1 MNKPMDP
8 TNDMRAWL
16 KEGLIAAHAG
26 DRTGARRCFE
36 AACEIDPDNIVA
48 LLWLAW
54 LAPSRRKSLAS
65 LCRVLELDPDNKRAR
80 AGIDWLRGR
89 LYDRDGQVTSLPKR
103 AEAVTPATAGPVTR
117 SRKRQALTTSLLLIA
132 QRLAFGIVVLVSIIF
147 LSHLGLSMAEGI
159 TFSQALGGAVGKT
172 VAYLS
177 QLAQGDL
184 GLSQAGSLTL
194 LPTPVAEIVLPTLSK
209 SLGLLAVSLMIA
221 TLLGVSLG
229 IWAAGRRHSGW
240 SLPILLA
247 SIVGVSVPSFFAA
260 MLLQL
265 AMVKWARAFGSPLLP
280 IGGFGWDHHI
290 ILPALVLAARPVAQI
305 ARVTFVS
312 LGETLDQDFVR
323 TAHSKGLR
331 PRRVMI
337 RHVIRNAA
345 IPILTTI
352 GLSLRFSL
360 SSLPV
365 VEFFF
370 GWSGVGFILL
380 KAISHQ
386 DTNLT
391 VALALCLGLLFI
403 LVNLVLEISYGF
415 IDPRLRD
422 VPALVKRGRQGN
434 PLDAIQSIV
443 AALRDAVVYNPL
455 RQWLK
460 RRHTPSPSPFQAVLE
475 RNHLEFDFTP
485 ADYRA
490 ERRRAWLRETV
501 GNLPLVAGS
510 ILVAVLVVT
519 FVFGPRLAPLSPYT
533 TQSLTMVDGQL
544 KVPPFAPGEDYPWG
558 TDVLGR
564 DIMSLIVAG
573 AQQTLLLAALVVLAR
588 IGVGLLLGIL
598 AGWLNGSWLDRMLL
612 RLTEIIAAFPTLLL
626 AMILILALGIRQGL
640 RPFIIALCFVGWG
653 EIMQFVRGEVLSIRA
668 RPFIESAVAIGLRT
682 SRLVWSHVL
691 PNLASALVS
700 LAALEMGA
708 VLMLLGELGFIGIFI
723 GGGAFA
729 ELEYMGPLYHY
740 SDVPEWGALL
750 SNVRTYARAYPWMAI
765 YPSLVFFIT
774 ILGFNLFGE
783 GIRRMVEGVG
793 IGINRLVNRY
803 TLALALLAV
812 LSVAWVRANTGATAV
827 YKQQASAFDGQ
838 QALAHVQA
846 LADPAMDGLALGT
859 PGMDAAADY
868 VAQQFQALGLQKAGE
883 DFSYFQTRS
892 RAYEQLDA
900 IPELVVQ
907 DNGPALVYHQDFVE
921 YPDGPNRNMGQAQGK
936 VHFIAMGDL
945 MRSGEWGNS
954 YVVLKN
960 RDFSDDI
967 LLVLSE
973 RDFLYLQGMT
983 YKGMLV
989 VAADAADLRRRY
1001 TLSARDPFWLG
1012 SAGDQNGHGTPIL
1025 WVSPSTADRLLESTG
1040 YTLADLRGKAE
1051 ELGQDE
1057 ILELPTGVNVSMDIQ
1072 GTVHDKVPARHVIG
1086 HMPGLSAELDDHLI
1100 VVLAQYDTP
1109 PPSPSGELYSAAN
1122 DNASAVAVM
1131 LEAIRAMR
1139 ETGYQPYKTI
1149 LFVAYSGE
1157 GLEGGERVSRPE
1169 IAKLLQAKYGFST
1182 AFDLEAVVTLRGLGA
1197 GEGNGLVISTGGS
1210 LRLADLFERSAH
1222 RVGVSTRRAEEVVDI
1237 SIVFEDKSFTEG
1249 GQEAPNIRLSWDGWE
1264 ATSRLPT
1271 DTLETVSA
1279 DKLERAGRA
1288 LSLALMIL
1296 GREVQY

>member
-1 MNKPMDP
+1 MDA
-8 TNDMRAWL
+8 TNDIRL
-16 KEGLIAAHAG
+16 CLQEGLLAARAG
-26 DRTGARRCFE
+26 DPAQARRCFE
-36 AACEIDPDNIVA
+36 AACEIDPDNITA

-54 LAPSRRKSLAS
+54 LAPSRRRRLAS
-65 LCRVLELDPDNKRAR
+65 LCRVLELDPDNRRAQ
-80 AGIDWLRGR
+80 AGIDWLRTHAHT
-89 LYDRDGQVTSLPKR
+89 RDGQLTHLAKPV
-103 AEAVTPATAGPVTR
+103 EAVTPSATRPDTP
-117 SRKRQALTTSLLLIA
+117 SRKRQALGAILLLIA
-132 QRLAFGIVVLVSIIF
+132 QRLAFGLVVLVGIIF

-159 TFSQALGGAVGKT
+159 TLNQALAGAAAGT

-177 QLAQGDL
+177 HLAQGDL

-194 LPTPVAEIVLPTLSK
+194 LPTPVAEIILPTLSK

-280 IGGFGWDHHI
+280 IGGFGWDQHI

-345 IPILTTI
+345 IPILTTV

-370 GWSGVGFILL
+370 GWAGVGFILL
-380 KAISHQ
+380 KAISQQ
-386 DTNLT
+386 DANLT

-403 LVNLVLEISYGF
+403 LVNLALEISYGF
-415 IDPRLRD
+415 IDPRLQD
-422 VPALVKRGRQGN
+422 LPALVRRESRGNLR
-434 PLDAIQSIV
+434 DAIQSIV
-443 AALRDAVVYNPL
+443 AALRDAVVHNPVS
-455 RQWLK
+455 RWLK
-460 RRHTPSPSPFQAVLE
+460 GRQAPSPSPFQAVLE
-475 RNHLEFDFTP
+475 RNHLEFDLTP

-490 ERRRAWLRETV
+490 QRRRVWLRETV
-501 GNLPLVAGS
+501 GNLPFVVGS
-510 ILVAVLVVT
+510 VLVAVLAVM
-519 FVFGPRLAPLSPYT
+519 FVFGPSLAPHSPYT

-544 KVPPFAPGEDYPWG
+544 KVPPFAPDELYPWG

-564 DIMSLIVAG
+564 DIMSLIFAG

-588 IGVGLLLGIL
+588 VGVGLVLGIL
-598 AGWLNGSWLDRMLL
+598 AGWLNGSWLDRLLL
-612 RLTEIIAAFPTLLL
+612 RLAEIIAAFPTLLL

-668 RPFIESAVAIGLRT
+668 RPFIESAVAVGLRT
-682 SRLVWSHVL
+682 SRLIWSHIL
-691 PNLASALVS
+691 PNLASALIS

-765 YPSLVFFIT
+765 YPSLAFFIT

-783 GIRRMVEGVG
+783 GIRRAVQGVG
-793 IGINRLVNRY
+793 VGINRLVNRY
-803 TLALALLAV
+803 TVGLALLAV

-827 YKQQASAFDGQ
+827 YKQQADTFDGQ
-838 QALAHVQA
+838 RALAHVQA

-868 VAQQFQALGLQKAGE
+868 IAQQFQALGLQKAGE

-921 YPDGPNRNMGQAQGK
+921 YPAGANQNMGQAQGK
-936 VHFIAMGDL
+936 VRFIAMGDL
-945 MRSGEWGNS
+945 MKSGEWGNS

-960 RDFSDDI
+960 RDFSDEI
-967 LLVLSE
+967 LLVQSQ

-989 VAADAADLRRRY
+989 VAEDASDLRRRY
-1001 TLSARDPFWLG
+1001 TLSARDPFWVG
-1012 SAGDQNGHGTPIL
+1012 SAGGRNDHSMPIL
-1025 WVSPSTADRLLESTG
+1025 WISPSTADRLLESTG

-1051 ELGQDE
+1051 ELGQDD
-1057 ILELPTGVNVSMDIQ
+1057 ILELPINVNVSMDIQ
-1072 GTVHDKVPARHVIG
+1072 GSVYDKVPARHVIG
-1086 HMPGLSAELDDHLI
+1086 HMPGLSADLDDHLI

-1109 PPSPSGELYSAAN
+1109 PPGPGQERYPAAN

-1131 LEAIRAMR
+1131 LEAIRTMR
-1139 ETGYQPYKTI
+1139 DTSYQPYKTI

-1157 GLEGGERVSRPE
+1157 GLEGGERVSHPE
-1169 IAKLLQAKYGFST
+1169 IAKLLQAKYGFSN

-1197 GEGNGLVISTGGS
+1197 GAGDGLLVSSGGS

-1222 RVGVSTRRAEEVVDI
+1222 RMGVSTRRAEEAVDI
-1237 SIVFEDKSFTEG
+1237 SIVFEDKSYTEG
-1249 GQEAPNIRLSWDGWE
+1249 GQEAPNIRLRWDGWE

-1271 DTLETVSA
+1271 DALGTVSA
-1279 DKLERAGRA
+1279 DTLEQAGRA
-1288 LSLALMIL
+1288 LSMALMTL

>member
-1 MNKPMDP
+1 MDP
-8 TNDMRAWL
+8 TNDIRGWL
-16 KEGLIAAHAG
+16 QEGLIAAHAG
-26 DRTGARRCFE
+26 DRAEARRCFE
-36 AACEIDPDNIVA
+36 AACELDPDNIIA

-54 LAPSRRKSLAS
+54 LAPGRRKCLAS

-80 AGIDWLRGR
+80 AGIDWVRGR
-89 LYDRDGQVTSLPKR
+89 LHDRDGLVTATPKR
-103 AEAVTPATAGPVTR
+103 AVTVTPTSASPVTP
-117 SRKRQALTTSLLLIA
+117 SRKRQALTTILLLIA
-132 QRLAFGIVVLVSIIF
+132 QRLAFGILVLVSIIF
-147 LSHLGLSMAEGI
+147 LSYLGLSMAEGT
-159 TFSQALGGAVGKT
+159 TFNQALGGAVGKT
-172 VAYLS
+172 VIYLS
-177 QLAQGDL
+177 QLAQGNL

-194 LPTPVAEIVLPTLSK
+194 LPTPVAEIIIPTLSK

-240 SLPILLA
+240 SLPILLV

-260 MLLQL
+260 LLLQL
-265 AMVKWARAFGSPLLP
+265 AMVKWAHAFGSPLLP
-280 IGGFGWDHHI
+280 IGGFGWDQHI

-305 ARVTFVS
+305 ARITFVS

-345 IPILTTI
+345 VPILTTV

-370 GWSGVGFILL
+370 GWAGVGFILL

-403 LVNLVLEISYGF
+403 LVNLVLEISYGL
-415 IDPRLRD
+415 IDPRLQD
-422 VPALVKRGRQGN
+422 IPTLVKRGRGGN

-443 AALRDAVVYNPL
+443 GALRDAVAYNPL

-460 RRHTPSPSPFQAVLE
+460 RQHTTSPSPFQAVLE

-490 ERRRAWLRETV
+490 ERRRVWLRETM
-501 GNLPLVAGS
+501 GNLPFVVGS
-510 ILVAVLVVT
+510 VLVAVLVIT
-519 FVFGPRLAPLSPYT
+519 FVFGPGLAPHSPYT

-544 KVPPFAPGEDYPWG
+544 KVPPFAPNELYPWG

-564 DIMSLIVAG
+564 DIMSLIFAG

-588 IGVGLLLGIL
+588 VAVGLVLGVL

-612 RLTEIIAAFPTLLL
+612 RLAEIIAAFPTLLL

-640 RPFIIALCFVGWG
+640 RPFIVALCFVGWG
-653 EIMQFVRGEVLSIRA
+653 EIMQFVRGEVLSIRVK
-668 RPFIESAVAIGLRT
+668 PFIESAVAVGLRT
-682 SRLVWSHVL
+682 SRLIWSHVL
-691 PNLASALVS
+691 PNLASALIS

-765 YPSLVFFIT
+765 YPSLAFFVT

-793 IGINRLVNRY
+793 VGINRLVNRY
-803 TLALALLAV
+803 TVALALLAV
-812 LSVAWVRANTGATAV
+812 LSVGWIRANTGATAV
-827 YKQQASAFDGQ
+827 YRQQASAFDGQ
-838 QALAHVQA
+838 RALAHVQT
-846 LADPAMDGLALGT
+846 LADPAMSGMALGT
-859 PGMDAAADY
+859 PGMEAAADY
-868 VAQQFQALGLQKAGE
+868 VAQQFQALGLQPAGE

-907 DNGPALVYHQDFVE
+907 DNGPSLVYHQDFVE
-921 YPDGPNRNMGQAQGK
+921 YPAGRNRNMGQAQSK
-936 VHFIAMGDL
+936 VRFMAMGEL
-945 MRSGEWGNS
+945 MRSGQWGSS
-954 YVVLKN
+954 YTVLKDK
-960 RDFSDDI
+960 DFSDEI

-973 RDFLYLQGMT
+973 RDFLYLQGMIF
-983 YKGMLV
+983 KGMLV
-989 VAADAADLRRRY
+989 VAEDAANLGRRY
-1001 TLSARDPFWLG
+1001 TLSAREPFWADF
-1012 SAGDQNGHGTPIL
+1012 AGHQAGQDIPIL
-1025 WVSPSTADRLLESTG
+1025 WISESTADRLLKGTG
-1040 YTLADLRGKAE
+1040 YTLMDLRRKAQ
-1051 ELGQDE
+1051 ELGRDE
-1057 ILELPTGVNVSMDIQ
+1057 ILEVPTDTNVSMDIQ
-1072 GTVHDKVPARHVIG
+1072 GTVYDKVPARHVIG
-1086 HMPGLSAELDDHLI
+1086 HMPGLSAELDDQLI

-1109 PPSPSGELYSAAN
+1109 PPSPGGEPYPAAN
-1122 DNASAVAVM
+1122 DNASAVAIM
-1131 LEAIRAMR
+1131 LEAIRTMR

-1197 GEGNGLVISTGGS
+1197 GEGDGLAVSTGGS

-1222 RVGVSTRRAEEVVDI
+1222 RMGVSTRRAEEAVDI

-1264 ATSRLPT
+1264 TTSRLPT
-1271 DTLETVSA
+1271 DTLETISV
-1279 DKLERAGRA
+1279 DKLEQAGRA
-1288 LSLALMIL
+1288 LSLALMTL